1 MIMEHLIRVLMI
13 YNYVM
18 DRLNVIITL
27 LYIQIFHNLQIFV
40 LGNLVFLAQL
50 TQLIGKIYSLVI
62 KFFRQNS

>member
-27 LYIQIFHNLQIFV
+27 LYIQIFHNLQIYV